1 MDDNIENLKLS
12 SEFLELISILEWS
25 SPSERFY
32 LDEKRISDSNIKYFC
47 EIIQVSKTIVI

>member
-1 MDDNIENLKLS
+1 LFYILILLFSIIFYYVFKIYSVMDDNFENLKLS

-32 LDEKRISDSNIKYFC
+32 LDEK
-47 EIIQVSKTIVI
+47 

>member
-1 MDDNIENLKLS
+1 MDDNFENLKLS

-25 SPSERFY
+25 SLSERFY

>member
-1 MDDNIENLKLS
+1 MDDNFENLKLS

-32 LDEKRISDSNIKYFC
+32 LDEK
-47 EIIQVSKTIVI
+47 